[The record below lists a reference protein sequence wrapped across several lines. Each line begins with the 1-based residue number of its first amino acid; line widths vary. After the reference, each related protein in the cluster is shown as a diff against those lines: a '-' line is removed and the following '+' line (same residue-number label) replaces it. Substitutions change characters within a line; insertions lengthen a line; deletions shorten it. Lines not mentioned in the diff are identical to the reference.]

1 MTSNISYDDSDSFR
15 WTDIVLGIFFF
26 LGLVGIGL
34 AIAVNFRPL
43 YYWNIDNYGLEEV
56 SGLDRE
62 TIIENYDALIDYC
75 SPFYFGELHFP
86 TLKSSLSGLSHFA
99 EVKVLF
105 NIFYITGLVSII
117 LVTVGFITR
126 HRDRVIS
133 HLKMCAIVSVVIPII
148 LVVICIIDFDAL
160 FIAFHKIAFNNNDWI
175 FDPSQDPVINILPE
189 DFFMLCLIVI
199 AFTVIIGAV
208 TVFIIY
214 LKKKSKKKQSE
225 LIPKQRNFYY

>member
-1 MTSNISYDDSDSFR
+1 MTNNISYDDSDSFR

-26 LGLVGIGL
+26 FGLVGLGL

-43 YYWNIDNYGLEEV
+43 YYWNINNFEIVEA

-86 TLKSSLSGLSHFA
+86 TLKSSVSGLSHFA
-99 EVKVLF
+99 EVKTLF
-105 NIFYITGLVSII
+105 NIFYIIGAISII
-117 LVTVGFITR
+117 LTVIGFITR

-133 HLKMCAIVSVVIPII
+133 HLKMSAIVSVVIPVI
-148 LVVICIIDFDAL
+148 LVIVCLINFDAL
-160 FIAFHKIAFNNNDWI
+160 FIFFHKIAFNNDDWL
-175 FDPSQDPVINILPE
+175 FDPAQDPVINILPE
-189 DFFMLCLIVI
+189 GFFMLCLLVI

-208 TVFIIY
+208 TVFVIY
-214 LKKKSKKKQSE
+214 LKKKKNRKQSE
-225 LIPKQRNFYY
+225 LIPQQKNFYY